1 MRGMKRALLVVSCGA
16 LSAGCVTTAGFVK
29 KDRVTLPIFAA
40 AVAADLVV
48 SSVVLGA
55 ATDLSTAGAIASG
68 FAFTAVDVGIGC
80 ITGAC
85 AVLRP

>member
-1 MRGMKRALLVVSCGA
+1 MKCVLVVLTCGVLA
-16 LSAGCVTTAGFVK
+16 AGCVTTAGFVR

-48 SSVVLGA
+48 GSIVMGQ
-55 ATDLSTAGAIASG
+55 ATDLSTAGAIASAV
-68 FAFTAVDVGIGC
+68 AFTAVDVGIGC

-85 AVLRP
+85 GVLRP

>member
-1 MRGMKRALLVVSCGA
+1 MNRALLAVTCGA
-16 LSAGCVTTAGFVK
+16 LCAGCVTTAGFVK
-29 KDRVTLPIFAA
+29 KDKVTLPIFAA

-48 SSVVLGA
+48 SSIVMGA

-68 FAFTAVDVGIGC
+68 VAFTAVDVGIGC

>member
-1 MRGMKRALLVVSCGA
+1 MRGMNRALLLVTCGA
-16 LSAGCVTTAGFVK
+16 LAAGCVTTAGLVK
-29 KDRVTLPIFAA
+29 KDKVTLPIFAA

-48 SSVVLGA
+48 SSVVMGA

-68 FAFTAVDVGIGC
+68 VVFTAVDVGIGC

-85 AVLRP
+85 SVLRP